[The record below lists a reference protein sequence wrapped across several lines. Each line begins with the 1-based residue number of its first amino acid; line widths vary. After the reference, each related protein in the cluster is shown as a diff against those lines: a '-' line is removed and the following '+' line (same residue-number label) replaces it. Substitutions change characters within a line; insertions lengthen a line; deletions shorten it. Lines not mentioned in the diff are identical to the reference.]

1 MFPSLQ
7 DVRNIIVEICVNNG
21 GMAEKDAE
29 NYIRHVKKL
38 ESAAAAKLAARQV
51 SLTLA
56 EADQKLRR
64 FEVTQDLND
73 IAIAMFEMLYKR
85 KIYDVKGIVT
95 PMFIVHHS
103 CIIANYRKLASW
115 ATSTLQVPETLVN
128 HHLLSAIAALLVGI
142 NFLFVQPLK
151 SLKDHWTYP

>member
-1 MFPSLQ
+1 M
-7 DVRNIIVEICVNNG
+7 NNG
-21 GMAEKDAE
+21 GMADKDAE

-85 KIYDVKGIVT
+85 KIYDIKGIVT

-115 ATSTLQVPETLVN
+115 ATSTLQVPETLFN
-128 HHLLSAIAALLVGI
+128 HHLLSAIAAL
-142 NFLFVQPLK
+142 
-151 SLKDHWTYP
+151 

>member
-7 DVRNIIVEICVNNG
+7 DVRNIVVEICVNNG

-115 ATSTLQVPETLVN
+115 ATSTLQVPETLFN
-128 HHLLSAIAALLVGI
+128 HHLLSAIAAL
-142 NFLFVQPLK
+142 
-151 SLKDHWTYP
+151 

>member
-73 IAIAMFEMLYKR
+73 IAIAIFEEEERGKYM
-85 KIYDVKGIVT
+85 
-95 PMFIVHHS
+95 
-103 CIIANYRKLASW
+103 
-115 ATSTLQVPETLVN
+115 TLKV
-128 HHLLSAIAALLVGI
+128 
-142 NFLFVQPLK
+142 
-151 SLKDHWTYP
+151 

>member
-115 ATSTLQVPETLVN
+115 ATSTLQVPETLFN
-128 HHLLSAIAALLVGI
+128 HHLLSAIAAL
-142 NFLFVQPLK
+142 
-151 SLKDHWTYP
+151 

>member
-73 IAIAMFEMLYKR
+73 IAMFEMLYEKKIFDVENNDYKAWAGYKR
-85 KIYDVKGIVT
+85 
-95 PMFIVHHS
+95 
-103 CIIANYRKLASW
+103 ASEP
-115 ATSTLQVPETLVN
+115 AFERY
-128 HHLLSAIAALLVGI
+128 SASAQCSSVMC
-142 NFLFVQPLK
+142 NR
-151 SLKDHWTYP
+151 

>member
-85 KIYDVKGIVT
+85 KIYDIKGIVT

-115 ATSTLQVPETLVN
+115 ATSTLQVPETLFN
-128 HHLLSAIAALLVGI
+128 HHLLSAIAAL
-142 NFLFVQPLK
+142 
-151 SLKDHWTYP
+151 

>member
-1 MFPSLQ
+1 MFPSLHY
-7 DVRNIIVEICVNNG
+7 VRNIVVEICVNNG

-103 CIIANYRKLASW
+103 CIIANYRKLA
-115 ATSTLQVPETLVN
+115 
-128 HHLLSAIAALLVGI
+128 
-142 NFLFVQPLK
+142 
-151 SLKDHWTYP
+151 